1 MKEEELIKKLEK
13 IKIPEIEL
21 PSHREGLKAT
31 LIEWKYFRKKGWEI
45 FPSFKKI
52 GVLAGSLALILAI
65 FFIAKDFFF
74 PKNNLI
80 VAQKIALKNPE
91 IENLIKEG
99 GEIKD
104 AEVLNSKAYFLIGK
118 KEEVQK
124 EAEKLPLK
132 AEETKEIKEEMNLA
146 EINLKEK
153 KVSKIDKISPQI
165 FPLDDEEKK
174 LAQEIGKVDKEKVLK
189 IESLPTLEIELEKE
203 NKELKLKP
211 KEKKALIIYRE
222 GNEKWAKRINLT
234 KREIEEIEFLG
245 EE

>member
-21 PSHREGLKAT
+21 PSHREGLKAA

-45 FPSFKKI
+45 FPFFKRI
-52 GVLAGSLALILAI
+52 GTLAGSLALILLI
-65 FFIAKDFFF
+65 FLIAKNFLF

-118 KEEVQK
+118 KE
-124 EAEKLPLK
+124 AEKLPLK
-132 AEETKEIKEEMNLA
+132 AEGKKEEMNLA

-153 KVSKIDKISPQI
+153 KVSKIEKVSPQI
-165 FPLDDEEKK
+165 FPLSEEEKK
-174 LAQEIGKVDKEKVLK
+174 LAQEIGRVEKEKILK

-211 KEKKALIIYRE
+211 KEKRALIIYKE
-222 GNEKWAKRINLT
+222 GNEKWAKRVNLT
-234 KREIEEIEFLG
+234 KGEIEEIEFLG
-245 EE
+245 KE